1 MTSKAVVFAYH
12 DIGCTGIEA
21 LLNAGYEI
29 AAVFTHADDPRENT
43 FYASVA
49 RLCAERG
56 IPLHAPEDVN
66 HPLWLERIRQLRPDF
81 LFSFYY
87 RRLLGAELL
96 ACAARGAY
104 NLHGSLLPRYRG
116 RAPANW
122 VLVNGETQT
131 GVTLHRMI
139 ERADAG
145 PILAQQAVAIDPE
158 DTALSLHGKLR
169 KAAGALLRDSLPLLA
184 LGVLP
189 EVEQDE
195 SQASHFGR
203 RTPADGL
210 LDWHRPARQL
220 YDLVRAVT
228 QPYPGAFCQV
238 GEQKLIVWSA
248 EVVAGNHG
256 REPGSVLSCD
266 PLRIACGEDSLV
278 LRFGQRG
285 ERGLYLAGTQLATE
299 LGLVEG
305 ARLRGAASGPQRRT
319 RVLILGV
326 NGFIGNH
333 LSERLLRDGRYE
345 VHGMDIGSDAIERL
359 KADPHFHFVEGDIG
373 IHSEWL
379 EYHVKKCDVILP
391 LVAIATPIEY
401 TRNPLRVFELD
412 FEENLRIVRYCVKYG
427 KRVVFPST
435 SEVYG
440 MCQDPD
446 FDEDRSNL
454 VVGPIN
460 KQRWI
465 YSVSKQLLDRV
476 IWAYGQQGL
485 RFTLFRPFNWMG
497 PRLDRLD
504 SARIGS
510 SRAIDHPAHPA
521 PGRRHADPPGRR
533 RRAEAL
539 LHRRRRRHRG
549 PRADHRQP
557 RRPLRRADRQHRQP
571 GQRGEHPPAR
581 RGTAAP
587 VRGPPAARAVP
598 ALRRLPRGGEPQLLR
613 RRLPGRGPP
622 QAEHRQRPAPARLAA
637 HHRTA
642 RDHRQDP
649 RLLPPRSAPRAR
661 GTGVIQAG
669 LRIDVDTFRGTRD
682 GVPRLL
688 ELLDEAGLKATF
700 FFSVGPDNMGRHLW
714 RLARPAFFWKMLRSR
729 AASLYGWDI
738 LLAGTAWPG
747 KPIGRELGPLMR
759 RTQAAGHEVGL
770 HAWDHHAW
778 QTHAGVWSVQQ
789 LGEQIRRGSDCLADI
804 LGQPV
809 RCSAAAGWRADGR
822 VVEAKQPFGFR
833 YNSDC
838 RGRGAFRPRLA
849 DGSPGIPQVPVN
861 LPTFDE
867 VVGPGLPREAYNDFI
882 LERFAA
888 GRDNVYTIHAEVE
901 GLLLAPAFRELLRRA
916 ERRGIRFRPLGEL
929 LPDDPRSL
937 PLAELVRGR
946 LAGREG
952 WLGVRQP

>member
-379 EYHVKKCDVILP
+379 EYHVKKCDVVLP

-446 FDEDRSNL
+446 FDEPLEPGGRADQQAAL
-454 VVGPIN
+454 D
-460 KQRWI
+460 
-465 YSVSKQLLDRV
+465 LLGVQAVARPGDL
-476 IWAYGQQGL
+476 GL
-485 RFTLFRPFNWMG
+485 RPAG
-497 PRLDRLD
+497 PALHPVPSVQLDGPAPGPPGFGADRQL
-504 SARIGS
+504 AG
-510 SRAIDHPAHPA
+510 DHPAHPA

-587 VRGPPAARAVP
+587 VRGPPLRAQFPPFAGFREVESRSFYGDGYQDVAHRKPSIDNARRLLDWQP
-598 ALRRLPRGGEPQLLR
+598 TIELRETIGKTLDFFLHEALRE
-613 RRLPGRGPP
+613 
-622 QAEHRQRPAPARLAA
+622 
-637 HHRTA
+637 
-642 RDHRQDP
+642 
-649 RLLPPRSAPRAR
+649 
-661 GTGVIQAG
+661 
-669 LRIDVDTFRGTRD
+669 
-682 GVPRLL
+682 
-688 ELLDEAGLKATF
+688 
-700 FFSVGPDNMGRHLW
+700 
-714 RLARPAFFWKMLRSR
+714 
-729 AASLYGWDI
+729 
-738 LLAGTAWPG
+738 
-747 KPIGRELGPLMR
+747 
-759 RTQAAGHEVGL
+759 
-770 HAWDHHAW
+770 
-778 QTHAGVWSVQQ
+778 
-789 LGEQIRRGSDCLADI
+789 
-804 LGQPV
+804 
-809 RCSAAAGWRADGR
+809 
-822 VVEAKQPFGFR
+822 
-833 YNSDC
+833 
-838 RGRGAFRPRLA
+838 
-849 DGSPGIPQVPVN
+849 
-861 LPTFDE
+861 
-867 VVGPGLPREAYNDFI
+867 REAQ
-882 LERFAA
+882 A
-888 GRDNVYTIHAEVE
+888 
-901 GLLLAPAFRELLRRA
+901 
-916 ERRGIRFRPLGEL
+916 
-929 LPDDPRSL
+929 
-937 PLAELVRGR
+937 
-946 LAGREG
+946 
-952 WLGVRQP
+952 